1 MNIRFWVIATVFDGR
16 RDVLV
21 KNYMNTI
28 WKIYF
33 SATGTTKKVIDCIG
47 DELANKFSFNVLTYD
62 FTLPEA
68 RLSFPKVAAGDLVV
82 FGVPTYAG
90 RVPNLLLKYLDTIA
104 GNGALAVPVVTFGN
118 RAFDNSL
125 IELRNILESHGF
137 RTVAAAA
144 FSCEHSFSFT
154 LAAGRPDA
162 DDISSAKSFAEHI
175 YNKVSKTDFKA
186 TAYAP
191 VKVDGDEPAGYY
203 QPKTDEGTP
212 IDIRKVKPKTNTNC
226 TKCGTCAKVC
236 PMGSISFEDFSIVSG
251 VCVKCGACIKKCPAH
266 AKYFDDAGYL
276 YHKEQLER
284 NFQRP
289 AGNIFF
295 I

>member
-1 MNIRFWVIATVFDGR
+1 MILMKHDMNI
-16 RDVLV
+16 
-21 KNYMNTI
+21 I

-33 SATGTTKKVIDCIG
+33 SATGTTKKIVDCIG
-47 DELANKFSFNVLTYD
+47 DELANKFRASAMTHD

-104 GNGALAVPVVTFGN
+104 GSGALAVPVVTFGN

-137 RTVAAAA
+137 MTVAAAA
-144 FSCEHSFSFT
+144 FSCEHSFSYT
-154 LAAGRPDA
+154 LAAGRPD
-162 DDISSAKSFAEHI
+162 DGDIAVAKDFAERI
-175 YNKVSKTDFKA
+175 YNKVSEITSNL
-186 TAYAP
+186 YRHEP
-191 VKVDGDEPAGYY
+191 IPVDGDENAGYY
-203 QPKTDEGTP
+203 QPKTDGGQP
-212 IDIRKVKPKTNTNC
+212 IDIRKVKPKTSDDC
-226 TKCGTCAKVC
+226 VKCGICATSC
-236 PMGSISFEDFSIVSG
+236 PMGSISFDDFSTING
-251 VCVKCGACIKKCPAH
+251 ICIKCGACVKKCPSH

-276 YHKEQLER
+276 YHKAQVER
-284 NFQRP
+284 NFARP
-289 AGNIFF
+289 AENKIF

>member
-68 RLSFPKVAAGDLVV
+68 RLSFPKVASGDLVV

-104 GNGALAVPVVTFGN
+104 GNGSLAIPVVTFGN

-137 RTVAAAA
+137 KTIAAGA
-144 FSCEHSFSFT
+144 FVCEHSFSYT
-154 LAAGRPDA
+154 LAAGRPDENDLA
-162 DDISSAKSFAEHI
+162 FAKNFAETI
-175 YNKVSKTDFKA
+175 YNKVSEIDLNLYKHEPIF
-186 TAYAP
+186 
-191 VKVDGDEPAGYY
+191 VDGDENVGYY

>member
-1 MNIRFWVIATVFDGR
+1 MNFD
-16 RDVLV
+16 
-21 KNYMNTI
+21 NI

-68 RLSFPKVAAGDLVV
+68 RLSFPKVTAGDLVV

-137 RTVAAAA
+137 KTIAAGA
-144 FSCEHSFSFT
+144 FVCEHSFSYT
-154 LAAGRPDA
+154 LAAGRPDGN
-162 DDISSAKSFAEHI
+162 DIALAKDFAERI
-175 YNKVSKTDFKA
+175 YNKVSETDLNLCRHE
-186 TAYAP
+186 P
-191 VKVDGDEPAGYY
+191 ISVDGDENAGYY
-203 QPKTDEGTP
+203 QPKTDNGTS
-212 IDIRKVKPKTNTNC
+212 IDIRKVKPKTDVNC

-236 PMGSISFEDFSIVSG
+236 PMGSISFEDFSTING
-251 VCVKCGACIKKCPAH
+251 ICIKCGACVKKCPSH

-276 YHKEQLER
+276 CHKEQVER
-284 NFQRP
+284 NFARP
-289 AGNIFF
+289 AENKTF